1 MALTTG
7 ALWIGVLTTVFN
19 LALDKRLHAQADDV
33 LRTRAEAVAATVDV
47 RPDGRLVVREPAE
60 DRALDSG
67 VWIFRGGTVVEK
79 PPPPLPAWRRGRP
92 ASPPAGPRPSPTPRA
107 PARGGCTP
115 SPSTPPPGRDTRPR
129 GPVRSSAR

>member
-1 MALTTG
+1 MKRHLTPRTLRGRLALMALTTG

-79 PPPPLPAWRRGRP
+79 PPPAPAGLEARAARLAAGRP
-92 ASPPAGPRPSPTPRA
+92 ETFADTEGPGSWR
-107 PARGGCTP
+107 
-115 SPSTPPPGRDTRPR
+115 
-129 GPVRSSAR
+129 